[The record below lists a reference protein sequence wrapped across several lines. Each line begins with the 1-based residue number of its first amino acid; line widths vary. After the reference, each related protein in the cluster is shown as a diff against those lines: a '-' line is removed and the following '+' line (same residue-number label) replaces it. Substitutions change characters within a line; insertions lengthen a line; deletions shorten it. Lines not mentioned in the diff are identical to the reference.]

1 VGFDGAYAGIPVEG
15 VGIRSLSGILGFDA
29 TAPFVEARTST

>member
-1 VGFDGAYAGIPVEG
+1 VEG
-15 VGIRSLSGILGFDA
+15 VGIRSFKETFGVGA